1 MKSEMDR
8 NKLDHNDLFYTSLC
22 YPVAVNTYKA
32 ASVGVTEA
40 YDNLDIAC
48 RTSLKNN
55 LDYLIVKGAI
65 KEDPAFNEASEEIKE
80 ALEQTQKK
88 AVEVACRAS
97 VKKTLAYRLL
107 QQATNEKKEH
117 PALYKAAYA
126 AKQYVKTSYNEVV
139 NKTSVANKKIID
151 YRRVMK
157 RGTNH
162 VDSVYQVERSVVDK
176 KIEVNEANALY
187 QIAINTVAV
196 NDVTPQE
203 VHACDVAKKSVV
215 LAVKSYD
222 EAIEKEIEKFKAHI
236 TEEAASVNN
245 LLYKEE
251 AYREANKATTEAIE
265 ATDEFKL
272 AITDAITLAG
282 KTHYKEAFEASVET
296 YQTALIDVDEEVDEY
311 RSFHKEQCS
320 AVNNAEISA
329 LYLVSMRIAEQVTE
343 VTEEVTE
350 EFKATFEED
359 DKLYHELSHDSKV
372 EINSLYKEASQEV
385 YEIAR
390 KSVIEA
396 TNEAIEEF
404 KLFIE

>member
-1 MKSEMDR
+1 MGH
-8 NKLDHNDLFYTSLC
+8 NKLYHNDLFKTSHC
-22 YPVAVNTYKA
+22 YPVALNTYKA
-32 ASVGVTEA
+32 ASVDVTEA

-88 AVEVACRAS
+88 AIEVACRAS

-107 QQATNEKKEH
+107 QQARNEKKEH
-117 PALYKAAYA
+117 PTLYKAAYA
-126 AKQYVKTSYNEVV
+126 AKQYMKKSYNKVV

-151 YRRVMK
+151 YRRVVK
-157 RGTNH
+157 RGT
-162 VDSVYQVERSVVDK
+162 YQVERSVVDK

-187 QIAINTVAV
+187 QIAINTVTV
-196 NDVTPQE
+196 NAVTPQE
-203 VHACDVAKKSVV
+203 VHMCDVANKCVV

-245 LLYKEE
+245 ILYKEE

-343 VTEEVTE
+343 VTEE
-350 EFKATFEED
+350 FKAIFDED
-359 DKLYHELSHDSKV
+359 DELSHDSKV

-390 KSVIEA
+390 KSVRGRHKYIYV
-396 TNEAIEEF
+396 
-404 KLFIE
+404 